1 MRKNAARCSRVPILT
16 EGGCVELDICIEVVK
31 FIHASLRMRDSR
43 SHGDRSLKRH
53 GAVESAAMYE
63 VPASLVLVDIL

>member
-1 MRKNAARCSRVPILT
+1 M
-16 EGGCVELDICIEVVK
+16 ELDICIEVVK